1 MKKEPKTPNTLGAI
15 VCRRAGII
23 ACGPYRA
30 SVVYRVPE
38 DIDAD
43 TAQRL
48 IDVKGFEASPRAVE
62 PDVTIREE

>member
-1 MKKEPKTPNTLGAI
+1 MKKEPKTPNAI
-15 VCRRAGII
+15 ICRRAGII

-30 SVVYRVPE
+30 GVVYRVPE

-48 IDVKGFEASPRAVE
+48 IDVKGFDASPRAVEPE

>member
-1 MKKEPKTPNTLGAI
+1 MKKEPKTLNAI
-15 VCRRAGII
+15 VCHRAGII

-30 SVVYRVPE
+30 GVVYRVPE

-48 IDVKGFEASPRAVE
+48 IDVKGFEASPREAEQE